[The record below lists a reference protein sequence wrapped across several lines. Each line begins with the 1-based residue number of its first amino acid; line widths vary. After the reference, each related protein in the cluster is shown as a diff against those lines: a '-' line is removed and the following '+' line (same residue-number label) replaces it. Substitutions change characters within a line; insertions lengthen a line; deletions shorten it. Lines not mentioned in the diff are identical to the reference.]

1 MELAPRRFGN
11 TIVLTPAGR
20 LDQATADGF
29 KDALLARLGTCI
41 AGQDLL
47 VLDFS
52 EVPYIA
58 SVGLRALMIAS
69 KHAKA
74 QGGTLVVAALQPVV
88 NEIFE
93 ISRFTLVLRS
103 FPSVRDALAA
113 ISPSAL
119 QAFDTA

>member
-1 MELAPRRFGN
+1 
-11 TIVLTPAGR
+11 VLSLAGR
-20 LDQATADGF
+20 LDHATADGF
-29 KDALLARLGTCI
+29 KDALLAQMGTCK

-52 EVPYIA
+52 GVPYIA

-69 KHAKA
+69 KQAKA

-88 NEIFE
+88 KEIFE
-93 ISRFTLVLRS
+93 ISRFTLLFRS
-103 FPSVRDALAA
+103 YPSVREALAA

-119 QAFDTA
+119 QVFDTA